1 MTTMFVQLRG
11 VVYLL
16 VLLHCCVCVAYAVPT
31 AGANGGDGGAD
42 GDGTVVERTEHD
54 EVVAAENTA
63 EAWMKKVS
71 EYLAAGKGYSSI
83 WEGIVNSSNESSK
96 LANSTA
102 LKVKDLL
109 VEVDKKSVEG
119 CGANC
124 KLAEGDEKKI
134 KELVQEV
141 KEAVDGTGSYVED
154 TLWAKHMGSLS
165 CDTWVDAVNRFNQ
178 SRVYYLSKLA
188 EPNKTYWTREKIK
201 LARISNKTYHEL
213 ETITV
218 KYGELDGLSTR
229 SVIDGRERIEE
240 TKKTME
246 GVKLQLEGIKKKLK
260 DDGAKI
266 GEIVESVSKVVESC
280 TNVEKVT
287 GDWIKNRKLP
297 KKKDVVAKMEAER
310 KRMEPLITAE
320 IKAEEERMV
329 QEEQAK
335 QDEAARLERER
346 QEKLEEEQRLAR
358 EQERLAQE
366 ELERKKKAEEE
377 EAEKRKA
384 DEKRAQEE
392 KAKQDRERK
401 DAEEKAREALEKKEK
416 EQLERAAEEA
426 KKKAEAAKKND
437 SSLGPALMH
446 SPFLLILLCVLVC
459 TLVC

>member
-16 VLLHCCVCVAYAVPT
+16 VLLHCCVYVAYAVPT
-31 AGANGGDGGAD
+31 EGANGGDGGAD

-71 EYLAAGKGYSSI
+71 EYLAAGKGYSSV

-96 LANSTA
+96 LAKSTA
-102 LKVKDLL
+102 LEFKKL
-109 VEVDKKSVEG
+109 VEEVESKTAGKGDATHKLEDGEKDKIE
-119 CGANC
+119 
-124 KLAEGDEKKI
+124 
-134 KELVQEV
+134 ELVQKV
-141 KEAVDGTGSYVED
+141 KKAVDNTSSYVED
-154 TLWAKHMGSLS
+154 TLWAKQMGSLS
-165 CDTWVDAVNRFNQ
+165 RDTWVDAVNRFNQ
-178 SRVYYLSKLA
+178 SRLYYLSKLA

-218 KYGELDGLSTR
+218 KYGKLDGLSTR

-260 DDGAKI
+260 DDEAKI
-266 GEIVESVSKVVESC
+266 GGIVESVSKVVESC

-297 KKKDVVAKMEAER
+297 KKKNVVAKMEAER

-335 QDEAARLERER
+335 RDEAARLERER
-346 QEKLEEEQRLAR
+346 QEKLEEEQRLAK

-366 ELERKKKAEEE
+366 EQERKKKAEEE
-377 EAEKRKA
+377 EAERRKA

-401 DAEEKAREALEKKEK
+401 DADEKAREALEKKEK
-416 EQLERAAEEA
+416 EQLERAAEET
-426 KKKAEAAKKND
+426 KKKTEAAKKND

-446 SPFLLILLCVLVC
+446 SPLQLLLLCVLGC